1 MNNTTYPV
9 LEYIVNLLK
18 NAIADAKVEKQSD
31 TVSVVKDG
39 NDTIRLEQLFDNNGN
54 STGIAI
60 TDKKDIIFSEDLFET
75 LDKIDE
81 SAKGDA
87 TLKAAL
93 KNAIIIINDLD
104 VETQLIFQSVKDCF
118 DQLSNSYEFVKIN
131 KKEVN
136 KLKAQFKFGKHSFDL
151 SVVNEANEIFVTADF
166 AAAVDAPVRKTI
178 EADILKV
185 QNAINKIFKDD
196 LALAKK

>member
-18 NAIADAKVEKQSD
+18 NSIADAKVEKQSN

-39 NDTIRLEQLFDNNGN
+39 NDIIRLEQLFDNNGN

-60 TDKKDIIFSEDLFET
+60 TDKKDIIYSEDLLET
-75 LDKIDE
+75 LDSIHE
-81 SAKGDA
+81 NAKGDA
-87 TLKAAL
+87 ELKAAL

-118 DQLSNSYEFVKIN
+118 DQLSNSYEFVRIT
-131 KKEVN
+131 KKGVN
-136 KLKAQFKFGKHSFDL
+136 KLQAQFKFGKHSFDL
-151 SVVNEANEIFVTADF
+151 SLVNEATEIFVSAEFT
-166 AAAVDAPVRKTI
+166 AAVDAPVKKTI
-178 EADILKV
+178 EADISKV
-185 QNAINKIFKDD
+185 QNAVNKIFKDD
-196 LALAKK
+196 LVLAKK

>member
-18 NAIADAKVEKQSD
+18 NSIADAKVEKKSN

-39 NDTIRLEQLFDNNGN
+39 NDIIRLEQLFDNNGN

-60 TDKKDIIFSEDLFET
+60 TDKKDIIYSEDLLET
-75 LDKIDE
+75 LDSIHE
-81 SAKGDA
+81 NAKGDA
-87 TLKAAL
+87 ELKAAL

-118 DQLSNSYEFVKIN
+118 DQLSNSYEFVRIT
-131 KKEVN
+131 KKGVN
-136 KLKAQFKFGKHSFDL
+136 KLQAQFKFGKHSFDL
-151 SVVNEANEIFVTADF
+151 SLVNEATEIFVSAEF
-166 AAAVDAPVRKTI
+166 AAAVDAPVKKTI
-178 EADILKV
+178 EADISKV
-185 QNAINKIFKDD
+185 QNAVNKIFKDD
-196 LALAKK
+196 LVLAKK

>member
-18 NAIADAKVEKQSD
+18 NSIADAKVEKQSN

-39 NDTIRLEQLFDNNGN
+39 NDIIRLEQLFDNNGN

>member
-18 NAIADAKVEKQSD
+18 NSIADAKVEKQSN

-39 NDTIRLEQLFDNNGN
+39 NDIIRLEQLFDNNGN

-60 TDKKDIIFSEDLFET
+60 TDKKDIIYSEDLLET
-75 LDKIDE
+75 LDSIHE
-81 SAKGDA
+81 NAKGDA
-87 TLKAAL
+87 ELKAAL

-118 DQLSNSYEFVKIN
+118 DQLSNSYEFVRIT
-131 KKEVN
+131 KKGVN
-136 KLKAQFKFGKHSFDL
+136 KLQAQFKFGKHSFDL
-151 SVVNEANEIFVTADF
+151 SLVNEATEIFVSAEF
-166 AAAVDAPVRKTI
+166 AAAVDAPVKKTI
-178 EADILKV
+178 EADISKV
-185 QNAINKIFKDD
+185 QNAVNKIFKDD
-196 LALAKK
+196 LVLAKK